1 MPGFIKGRTGC
12 PTEEMFCSFYYEE
25 FGKQDLLEETNDQ
38 RDTVDAPTPSSS
50 SGGKVGASDPGSP
63 LTLMTSNEGVGRE
76 SACLLWGLY
85 MLLSLG
91 YFQGT
96 PLRQCLAHLIIH
108 IHRTPTAR
116 FYDFKIIS
124 PLLLK

>member
-1 MPGFIKGRTGC
+1 MIRGTQWVFLPLG
-12 PTEEMFCSFYYEE
+12 
-25 FGKQDLLEETNDQ
+25 
-38 RDTVDAPTPSSS
+38 SS

-63 LTLMTSNEGVGRE
+63 LTLMMSSNEGGGRE

-96 PLRQCLAHLIIH
+96 PLRQCMAHLIIH
-108 IHRTPTAR
+108 IH
-116 FYDFKIIS
+116 
-124 PLLLK
+124 